1 MQIAAC
7 EICRQKEER
16 RNQLCKKV
24 KTSIDCISE
33 TISHSPDVCLDD
45 AITCSEN
52 SPDDLYEAA
61 KHNMEQIQFS
71 LQKIQHYEKEIV
83 SMSTKADLDIDD
95 VLDFLL
101 AKIMKLISKK
111 KREMKIQVGY
121 TMHLF
126 NMKFL

>member
-1 MQIAAC
+1 
-7 EICRQKEER
+7 
-16 RNQLCKKV
+16 
-24 KTSIDCISE
+24 
-33 TISHSPDVCLDD
+33 VCLDD

-52 SPDDLYEAA
+52 SPDDLYETA
-61 KHNMEQIQFS
+61 KQNMEQIQFS

-111 KREMKIQVGY
+111 KREMKIQLYICIVY
-121 TMHLF
+121 YEVLSH
-126 NMKFL
+126 